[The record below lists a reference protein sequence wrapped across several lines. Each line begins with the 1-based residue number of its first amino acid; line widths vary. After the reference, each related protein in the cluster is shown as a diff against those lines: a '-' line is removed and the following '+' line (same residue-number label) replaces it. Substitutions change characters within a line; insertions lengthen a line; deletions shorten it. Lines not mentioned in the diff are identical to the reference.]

1 MKKAICLCLVFTM
14 VLLSSAQ
21 PVSASKNEILYNES
35 STVITL
41 LEENDKYQKLKIEDK
56 NNEKTEY
63 LECYLQED
71 GSYIYKA
78 TTPDGIYIIE
88 KHYNEILITNEI
100 NEIIQRISLENT
112 DNFFYKELDILHEE
126 QNEME
131 AKLPSYCIEDTSW
144 KRTIIGGNTSKAIEL
159 THLSL
164 IIGVVAFITGLG
176 PLESLVATIAQWL
189 YATLATNVYYYYE
202 EQNRFLNG
210 WLEKRQY
217 TAIYKNSDY
226 NNIVYN
232 TYSDPYRMHYVGS
245 PCR

>member
-1 MKKAICLCLVFTM
+1 
-14 VLLSSAQ
+14 
-21 PVSASKNEILYNES
+21 
-35 STVITL
+35 
-41 LEENDKYQKLKIEDK
+41 
-56 NNEKTEY
+56 
-63 LECYLQED
+63 
-71 GSYIYKA
+71 
-78 TTPDGIYIIE
+78 
-88 KHYNEILITNEI
+88 
-100 NEIIQRISLENT
+100 
-112 DNFFYKELDILHEE
+112 
-126 QNEME
+126 ME